1 MNEINEERY
10 PLQNKPKNKAKQ
22 TKKQNKNVPT
32 EYWQMSCVKR
42 YNFESAVYKILYLLK
57 GGGLT
62 CHIKFVSEQPKYVS
76 FLLPE

>member
-10 PLQNKPKNKAKQ
+10 PLQNKP
-22 TKKQNKNVPT
+22 KKQNKNVPT